1 MVERQIFFGDFGS
14 NPNLNDVLVIGA
26 WCNGSAAD
34 SKSVK
39 GELQTRRCGFESYS
53 PCFWLLSSAGRA
65 SG

>member
-14 NPNLNDVLVIGA
+14 NPNLNDVLVIGV

-39 GELQTRRCGFESYS
+39 GGLQTCRCGFESYS
-53 PCFWLLSSAGRA
+53 PC
-65 SG
+65 